1 MYISI
6 TGIKYKGLYKTL
18 RFWYYTIPSFV
29 SARKAKGNIFCDQ
42 KKIGEYHHTLTAW
55 ENKEKMMSYI
65 RSKFHLKA
73 MKNFQSIG
81 TGSTFG
87 FEGSEIPNWNEALKI
102 WKDNFREI

>member
-1 MYISI
+1 M
-6 TGIKYKGLYKTL
+6 TK
-18 RFWYYTIPSFV
+18 
-29 SARKAKGNIFCDQ
+29 

-55 ENKEKMMSYI
+55 ENKEMMMNYI

-87 FEGSEIPNWNEALKI
+87 FEGNEIPNWKKQHLPSKI
-102 WKDNFREI
+102 CPTCKRPFVWRKKWRLNWEKVKYCSKKCSSK

>member
-42 KKIGEYHHTLTAW
+42 KK
-55 ENKEKMMSYI
+55 
-65 RSKFHLKA
+65 
-73 MKNFQSIG
+73 
-81 TGSTFG
+81 
-87 FEGSEIPNWNEALKI
+87 
-102 WKDNFREI
+102 

>member
-6 TGIKYKGLYKTL
+6 TGIKYKGFFKTL
-18 RFWYYTIPSFV
+18 KFWIYTVPSFIA
-29 SARKAKGNIFCDQ
+29 ARKAEGNIFCEQ

-55 ENKEKMMSYI
+55 KNKEKMMNYI
-65 RSKFHLKA
+65 KSKSHLKA
-73 MKNFQSIG
+73 MQNFQSIG